1 MSLEPRIL
9 TLNGQDLSIEEL
21 VTAGRDPDVEIR
33 IRESNWKKIAECRAL
48 CEKWA
53 NEETVIYGVNTS
65 CGGLV
70 NYLLPQQNDNE
81 FQQNLIRSITTQ
93 VGELLPDEIVRMTM
107 IARANSL
114 CRGYSGI
121 KPENLKIYLEMINKG
136 VLPCIPE
143 KGSLGSSGDLGP
155 LGCIACVAI
164 GEWKARYR
172 GVEMPGKE
180 AMEKAGIALMFLNAK
195 EGLSLINGTSCMVSV
210 ASMNLYDAEIS
221 IKTSD
226 AIAAMSVE
234 TLLGRKNPF
243 DLRVHRQK
251 YHPGQY
257 AAAYNLSKLMEG
269 SQMALDEQE
278 VSHNLS
284 GLLKKHEG
292 IQAADIP
299 VEDAYSLRCTPQLSG
314 PCRDAL
320 QYAKTVVQRELNSS
334 NDNPLIFTEYDTF
347 IHNGHFQGQY
357 LSHAMDNLAMV
368 MTTISVISDRRIDRF
383 LDANNSV
390 GLPPFLCKEKTG
402 VRMGLMGGQ
411 FMTSSVV
418 AENRTLCVPAS
429 IQSIPSTADFQD
441 VVSFGLIAGRKA
453 KAVVANTN
461 YVLAFELLCA
471 AQASDIRG
479 KERLSPAAAEL
490 YLAVRESI
498 PYLDYDTVI
507 IDYLETLAKR
517 IRTGEMLQRSES
529 VVGKLL
535 LSDESNGELEL
546 PDGQAV

>member
-1 MSLEPRIL
+1 MSSKQQTLI
-9 TLNGQDLSIEEL
+9 LNGNDLGIDEL
-21 VTAGRDPDVEIR
+21 VNAGRDPGIQIEIR
-33 IRESNWKKIAECRAL
+33 KSNWPKIAECRAL

-53 NEETVIYGVNTS
+53 AEETVIYGVNTS

-70 NYLLPQQNDNE
+70 NYLLPRENDNE
-81 FQQNLIRSITTQ
+81 FQQNLIRAVTTQ
-93 VGELLPDEIVRMTM
+93 VGDLLPDELVRMTM

-121 KPENLKIYLEMINKG
+121 KPENLKIYLQMINKG
-136 VLPCIPE
+136 VYPCIPE

-164 GEWKARYR
+164 GEWKARYQGR
-172 GVEMPGKE
+172 EMSGSE
-180 AMEKAGIALMFLNAK
+180 AMKKAGISLMTLNAK
-195 EGLSLINGTSCMVSV
+195 EGLSLINGTSCMVGL
-210 ASMNLYDAEIS
+210 ASMNLHDAETS
-221 IKTSD
+221 LKTSD
-226 AIAAMSVE
+226 AIAAFSIE
-234 TLLGRKNPF
+234 TLLGRANPF

-257 AAAYNLSKLMEG
+257 AAAYNLTNLLNGSKMV
-269 SQMALDEQE
+269 LDEKAISE
-278 VSHNLS
+278 DLT

-299 VEDAYSLRCTPQLSG
+299 VEDAYSLRCTPQLTG
-314 PCRDAL
+314 PCRDILHYAL
-320 QYAKTVVQRELNSS
+320 TVTQRELNSS

-357 LSHAMDNLAMV
+357 ISHAMDNIAMA

-383 LDANNSV
+383 LDSGNSV

-411 FMTSSVV
+411 FMTSSIV
-418 AENRTLCVPAS
+418 AENRTLCLPAS
-429 IQSIPSTADFQD
+429 VQSIPSTSDFQD
-441 VVSFGLIAGRKA
+441 VVSFGLIAGRKTRS
-453 KAVVANTN
+453 VITNTN

-471 AQASDIRG
+471 AQAADIRG
-479 KERLSPAAAEL
+479 KEQLGPATTAL
-490 YLAVRESI
+490 YDAVRETI

-507 IDYLETLAKR
+507 IDYLEALAAR
-517 IRTGEMLQRSES
+517 IKSGEMLQRVES

-535 LSDESNGELEL
+535 LTDESNGRAE
-546 PDGQAV
+546 PAPVQVA